1 MLELG
6 KWHFQTVF
14 TKSNSSS
21 KSLFLHLSLLKFFF
35 SSGTTSGKRII
46 RVDGKEIL
54 RRDWLF
60 KLVGKESFKIGRHQ
74 CTVNIDAISGFA
86 YEYTLDVDG
95 KPLEKFSENRSKI
108 SRTWTLTLD
117 GVDYRVVL
125 EKDTLDIWVNG
136 QRIDAEA
143 EFVEDGGTQT
153 VFDIAGHSAVLK
165 AVSTGFRRSGINH
178 ALFVDDN
185 EIPVA
190 KE

>member
-1 MLELG
+1 L
-6 KWHFQTVF
+6 F
-14 TKSNSSS
+14 TQLLSV
-21 KSLFLHLSLLKFFF
+21 SL
-35 SSGTTSGKRII
+35 SSGTTSGKRVI

-60 KLVGKESFKIGRHQ
+60 KLVGNETFKIGRHQ
-74 CTVNIDAISGFA
+74 CKINVDAISGFA

-108 SRTWTLTLD
+108 SRTWTLALD

-125 EKDTLDIWVNG
+125 EKDTLDIWLNG
-136 QRIDAEA
+136 QRVEAEA
-143 EFVEDGGTQT
+143 EFADEGTET
-153 VFDIAGHSAVLK
+153 VFDIAGHRAVLK
-165 AVSTGFRRSGINH
+165 AVSTGYRRAGINH
-178 ALFVDDN
+178 ALFVDGN